1 MTVNT
6 VFLGSVGRT
15 LEGKL
20 GSYYF
25 LNVVLVFGT
34 LCALLQI
41 LLELLLSL
49 CYPTI
54 LHQCLSGFSGVLFGM
69 LVLALR
75 VTKTKKQSMYG
86 FCYIPKFLYPWLLL
100 IIWQMITYEHISIVA
115 NIAGIIVGYACILC
129 TAIQY
134 KIACLTG
141 QYSMMYA
148 VKYCLTG
155 QYNMIAC
162 LTGQYSMMYAVK
174 YCLTSQYNMIACLTG
189 QHSMMY
195 AIWIFIN

>member
-1 MTVNT
+1 
-6 VFLGSVGRT
+6 
-15 LEGKL
+15 
-20 GSYYF
+20 
-25 LNVVLVFGT
+25 
-34 LCALLQI
+34 
-41 LLELLLSL
+41 
-49 CYPTI
+49 
-54 LHQCLSGFSGVLFGM
+54 
-69 LVLALR
+69 
-75 VTKTKKQSMYG
+75 
-86 FCYIPKFLYPWLLL
+86 
-100 IIWQMITYEHISIVA
+100 MITYEHISIVA

>member
-1 MTVNT
+1 MNT

-54 LHQCLSGFSGVLFGM
+54 LHQCLSGFSGVLFGT

-100 IIWQMITYEHISIVA
+100 IIWQMITYEHIS
-115 NIAGIIVGYACILC
+115 
-129 TAIQY
+129 AIQY